1 MIRRLV
7 VLALLSLP
15 ATPVLAAECSVDIDS
30 TDQMTYSL
38 NAIEVSKS
46 CQQFTVNLKHVGQ
59 LPKNVMGHNW
69 VLTTQADMTPVANE
83 GAAAG
88 LDSDYLKANDARI
101 LAHTKL
107 VGGGESASV
116 TFDVAQLQADGQ
128 YMFFCSF
135 PGHAALMKGTVTLV
149 D

>member
-1 MIRRLV
+1 MLRRLAV
-7 VLALLSLP
+7 VTLLSLP
-15 ATPVLAAECSVDIDS
+15 VAPLWAAECSVDIDS
-30 TDQMTYSL
+30 TDQMTYNT
-38 NAIEVSKS
+38 NAVEIAKS
-46 CQQFTVNLKHVGQ
+46 CQQFTVNLTHSGQ

-69 VLTTQADMTPVANE
+69 VLTTQADMTPVVNE

-88 LDSDYLKANDARI
+88 LESDYLKANDPRI

-107 VGGGESASV
+107 IGGGESTSV
-116 TFDVAQLQADGQ
+116 TFDVAQLQADQQ

-135 PGHAALMKGTVTLV
+135 PGHAAVMKGSVTLV

>member
-1 MIRRLV
+1 MIRRLALV
-7 VLALLSLP
+7 ALLSLP
-15 ATPVLAAECSVDIDS
+15 AAPLWAAECSVDIDS
-30 TDQMTYSL
+30 TDQMTYST
-38 NAIEVSKS
+38 NAIEIAKS

-69 VLTTQADMTPVANE
+69 VLTRQADMTPVVNE

-88 LDSDYLKANDARI
+88 LDNDYLKADDPRI
-101 LAHTKL
+101 LAHTKMI
-107 VGGGESASV
+107 GGGESTSV

-128 YMFFCSF
+128 YMFFCTF
-135 PGHAALMKGTVTLV
+135 PGHAAVMKGTVTLV

>member
-1 MIRRLV
+1 MIRRLALV
-7 VLALLSLP
+7 ALLSLP
-15 ATPVLAAECSVDIDS
+15 AAPLWAAECSVDIDS
-30 TDQMTYSL
+30 TDQMTYST
-38 NAIEVSKS
+38 NAIEIAKS

-69 VLTTQADMTPVANE
+69 VLTRQADMTPVVNE

-88 LDSDYLKANDARI
+88 LDNDYLKAGDPRI
-101 LAHTKL
+101 LAHTKMI
-107 VGGGESASV
+107 GGGESTSV

-128 YMFFCSF
+128 YMFFCTF
-135 PGHAALMKGTVTLV
+135 PGHAAVMKGTVTLV

>member
-1 MIRRLV
+1 MLRRLAV
-7 VLALLSLP
+7 VTLLSLP
-15 ATPVLAAECSVDIDS
+15 VAPLWAAECSVDIDS
-30 TDQMTYSL
+30 TDQMSYST
-38 NAIEVSKS
+38 NAIEIGKS
-46 CQQFTVNLKHVGQ
+46 CQQFTVNLTHSGQ

-88 LDSDYLKANDARI
+88 LENDYLKPDDARI
-101 LAHTKL
+101 LAHTTL
-107 VGGGESASV
+107 IGGGENTSV
-116 TFDVAQLQADGQ
+116 TFDVAQLQADQQ

-135 PGHAALMKGTVTLV
+135 PGHAAVMKGSVTLV

>member
-1 MIRRLV
+1 MLRRLAAV
-7 VLALLSLP
+7 ALLSLP
-15 ATPVLAAECSVDIDS
+15 VAPVWAAECSVDIDS
-30 TDQMTYSL
+30 TDQMTYST
-38 NAIEVSKS
+38 NAIEVGKS

-69 VLTTQADMTPVANE
+69 VLTRQADMMDVANE

-88 LDSDYLKANDARI
+88 LDNDYLKADDTRI

-107 VGGGESASV
+107 IGGGESASV
-116 TFDVAQLQADGQ
+116 TFDVAQLQASEQ
-128 YMFFCSF
+128 YQFFCSF

>member
-7 VLALLSLP
+7 LTTLLALPIAPLW
-15 ATPVLAAECSVDIDS
+15 AAECTVDIDS
-30 TDQMTYSL
+30 TDQMTYDT
-38 NAIEVSKS
+38 NAVEISKS
-46 CQQFTVNLKHVGQ
+46 CQQFTVNLTHSGQ

-69 VLTTQADMTPVANE
+69 VLTTAADMTPVVNE

-88 LDSDYLKANDARI
+88 LDNDYLKADDPRI
-101 LAHTKL
+101 LAHTKMI
-107 VGGGESASV
+107 GGGENTSV

-135 PGHAALMKGTVTLV
+135 PGHAAVMKGTVTLV

>member
-1 MIRRLV
+1 MLRRLAAV
-7 VLALLSLP
+7 ALLSLP
-15 ATPVLAAECSVDIDS
+15 VAPVWAAECSVDIDS
-30 TDQMTYSL
+30 TDQMTYST
-38 NAIEVSKS
+38 NAIQVGKS
-46 CQQFTVNLKHVGQ
+46 CPQFTVNLKHVGQ

-69 VLTTQADMTPVANE
+69 VLTRQADMMDVANE

-88 LDSDYLKANDARI
+88 LDNDYLKADDTRI

-107 VGGGESASV
+107 IGGGESASV
-116 TFDVAQLQADGQ
+116 TFDVAQLQASEQ
-128 YMFFCSF
+128 YQFFCSF

>member
-1 MIRRLV
+1 MLRRLAAI
-7 VLALLSLP
+7 ALLSLP
-15 ATPVLAAECSVDIDS
+15 AAPVWAAECSVDIDS
-30 TDQMTYSL
+30 TDQMTYST
-38 NAIEVSKS
+38 NAIEVGKS
-46 CQQFTVNLKHVGQ
+46 CPQFTVNLKHVGQ

-69 VLTTQADMTPVANE
+69 VLTRQADMMDVANE

-88 LDSDYLKANDARI
+88 LDNDYLKADDARI

-107 VGGGESASV
+107 IGGGESASV
-116 TFDVAQLQADGQ
+116 TFDVAQLQASEQ
-128 YMFFCSF
+128 YQFFCSF

>member
-1 MIRRLV
+1 MMRRFAV
-7 VLALLSLP
+7 IALLTLP
-15 ATPVLAAECSVDIDS
+15 ATSLWAAECSVDIDS
-30 TDQMTYSL
+30 TDQMTYSV
-38 NAIEVSKS
+38 NAVEISRS
-46 CQQFTVNLKHVGQ
+46 CPQFTVNLKHVGQ

-69 VLTTQADMTPVANE
+69 VLTTQADMTPVVND

-88 LDSDYLKANDARI
+88 LDNDYLKPNDERV

-107 VGGGESASV
+107 LGGGESDSV
-116 TFDVAQLQADGQ
+116 TIDVTQLQPDVQ

-135 PGHAALMKGTVTLV
+135 PGHAALMKGPVTLV

>member
-1 MIRRLV
+1 MIRRLALV
-7 VLALLSLP
+7 ALLSLSAAP
-15 ATPVLAAECSVDIDS
+15 LWAAECSVDIDS
-30 TDQMTYSL
+30 TDQMTYST
-38 NAIEVSKS
+38 NAIEIAKS

-69 VLTTQADMTPVANE
+69 VLTRQADMTPVVNE

-88 LDSDYLKANDARI
+88 LDNDYLKADDSRI
-101 LAHTKL
+101 LAHTKMI
-107 VGGGESASV
+107 GGGESTSV

-128 YMFFCSF
+128 YMFFCTF
-135 PGHAALMKGTVTLV
+135 PGHAAVMKGTVTLV

>member
-1 MIRRLV
+1 MLRRLAAI
-7 VLALLSLP
+7 ALLSLP
-15 ATPVLAAECSVDIDS
+15 AAPVWAAECSVDIDS
-30 TDQMTYSL
+30 TDQMTYST
-38 NAIEVSKS
+38 NAIQVGKS
-46 CQQFTVNLKHVGQ
+46 CPQFTVNLKHVGQ

-69 VLTTQADMTPVANE
+69 VLTRQADMMDVANE

-88 LDSDYLKANDARI
+88 LDNDYLKADDARI

-107 VGGGESASV
+107 IGGGESASV
-116 TFDVAQLQADGQ
+116 TFDVAQLQASEQ
-128 YMFFCSF
+128 YQFFCSF

>member
-1 MIRRLV
+1 MIRRLALV
-7 VLALLSLP
+7 ALLSLP
-15 ATPVLAAECSVDIDS
+15 AAPLWAAECSVDIDS
-30 TDQMTYSL
+30 TDQMTYST
-38 NAIEVSKS
+38 NAIEIAKS

-69 VLTTQADMTPVANE
+69 VLTRQADMTPVVNE

-88 LDSDYLKANDARI
+88 LDNDYLKADDSRI
-101 LAHTKL
+101 LAHTKMI
-107 VGGGESASV
+107 GGGESSSV

-128 YMFFCSF
+128 YMFFCTF
-135 PGHAALMKGTVTLV
+135 PGHAAVMKGTVTLV

>member
-1 MIRRLV
+1 MIRRLALV
-7 VLALLSLP
+7 ALLSLP
-15 ATPVLAAECSVDIDS
+15 AAPLWAAECSVDIDS
-30 TDQMTYSL
+30 TDQMTYST
-38 NAIEVSKS
+38 NAIEIAKS

-69 VLTTQADMTPVANE
+69 VLTRQADMTPVVNE

-88 LDSDYLKANDARI
+88 LDNDYLKADDSRI
-101 LAHTKL
+101 LAHTKMI
-107 VGGGESASV
+107 GGGESTSV

-128 YMFFCSF
+128 YMFFCTF
-135 PGHAALMKGTVTLV
+135 PGHAAVMKGAVTLV

>member
-1 MIRRLV
+1 MIRRLALV
-7 VLALLSLP
+7 ALLSLP
-15 ATPVLAAECSVDIDS
+15 AAPLWAAECSVDIDS
-30 TDQMTYSL
+30 TDQMTYST
-38 NAIEVSKS
+38 NAIEIAKS

-69 VLTTQADMTPVANE
+69 VLTRQADMTPVVNE

-88 LDSDYLKANDARI
+88 LDNDYLKADDSRI
-101 LAHTKL
+101 LAHTKMI
-107 VGGGESASV
+107 GGGESTSV

-128 YMFFCSF
+128 YMFFCTF
-135 PGHAALMKGTVTLV
+135 PGHAAVMKGTVTLV